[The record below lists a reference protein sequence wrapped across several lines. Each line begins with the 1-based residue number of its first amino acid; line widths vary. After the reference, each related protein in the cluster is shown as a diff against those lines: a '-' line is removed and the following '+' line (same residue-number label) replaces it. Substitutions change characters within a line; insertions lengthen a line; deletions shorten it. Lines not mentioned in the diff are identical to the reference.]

1 MIRNIASLVLTAGS
15 LFAQAEVPAP
25 TPAPDTVL
33 AIIDGKK
40 LTYGELEAYL
50 TALGPQRK
58 AAALANRRE
67 LLNQYAFQ
75 ARLVELAEKDKLD
88 QQSPYKEALEVSRR
102 ALLTEAEID
111 HKATQTQV
119 TAEDQKNFYESH
131 KDRYTEVK
139 LQVLFLGFTSNAV
152 AKENPKKY
160 RNEAQ
165 TKALALKLR
174 AEAKTGAD
182 FVRLVKQYSEDD
194 SSKAKNGEYG
204 TVKLSDNLPADI
216 KKAVFALKQGEVSEP
231 IPQQN
236 GYYLFRAESLGV
248 RPYEQVKDDIYTELR
263 DSRVRQWMEE
273 TQKGIAIKIEDEA
286 FFAPKQ

>member
-1 MIRNIASLVLTAGS
+1 LIRSVLFSFLIAGS
-15 LFAQAEVPAP
+15 LFSQAQAPAP

-33 AIIDGKK
+33 AIVDGKK

-50 TALGPQRK
+50 TALGPQKK
-58 AAALANRRE
+58 AAALANPRE

-111 HKATQTQV
+111 HKAMHTLV

-139 LQVLFLGFTSNAV
+139 LQVLFLGFTSDAV

-160 RNEAQ
+160 RNQAQ
-165 TKALALKLR
+165 AKALALKLR

-182 FVRLVKQYSEDD
+182 FVRLVKQYSEDE
-194 SSKAKNGEYG
+194 SSKSKNGEYG

-216 KKAVFALKQGEVSEP
+216 KTAVFALKQDQVSEP
-231 IPQQN
+231 VPQQN
-236 GYYLFRAESLGV
+236 GYYLFRAENVGV
-248 RPYEQVKDDIYTELR
+248 RPYEKVKDDIFTELR
-263 DSRVRQWMEE
+263 DGRVSQWMTE
-273 TQKGIAIKIEDEA
+273 TQKSIPIKIENEA